1 MRPSAGGEH
10 AVCSNKPTRLGSPW
24 LATLAGA
31 SLLVLA
37 ACSNPPPPSGAKGAD
52 GFGANAQ
59 TSANGAS
66 GPGPFNAN
74 DPANDGSDGRA
85 SSRASGQGG
94 TNESAESGR
103 FGASPGGGNANGAAP
118 GGRPNGAGA
127 GGGPGM
133 GGGFGGGPQSV
144 GVITAAASQ
153 GTVGLEIEAIG
164 NAVANESAEITSK
177 TLNTVTA
184 IRFQEGQ
191 WVKRGAVLVEFDGA
205 QARADL
211 AAAEAALAESRSQFK
226 RSQELLETKVLSQSQ
241 MDTLEATLKT
251 NEAKVTAARAR
262 LEDTIIRAPFDGRL
276 GFRRISVGG
285 LVNPGTVISTLDD
298 TSVMKLDFTVP
309 QSYMFGLSPG
319 LPIKAQIAGVPDK
332 SFTGRITTLDS
343 RVDPVTR
350 SIVVRAELPNK
361 DGTLKPGMFMTAKI
375 NAAAA
380 QALLI
385 PEGALV
391 PEQGHTFVF
400 VVKNGVAMKR
410 EVTIG
415 HRRPGE
421 VQVTTGLD
429 LGERVVVEGT
439 QKIRDGAAVLELD
452 AGPATMATS

>member
-1 MRPSAGGEH
+1 M
-10 AVCSNKPTRLGSPW
+10 
-24 LATLAGA
+24 
-31 SLLVLA
+31 
-37 ACSNPPPPSGAKGAD
+37 
-52 GFGANAQ
+52 
-59 TSANGAS
+59 
-66 GPGPFNAN
+66 
-74 DPANDGSDGRA
+74 
-85 SSRASGQGG
+85 
-94 TNESAESGR
+94 
-103 FGASPGGGNANGAAP
+103 
-118 GGRPNGAGA
+118 
-127 GGGPGM
+127 
-133 GGGFGGGPQSV
+133 GGFGGGQQTT
-144 GVITAAASQ
+144 GVVTAAVSQ
-153 GTVGLEIEAIG
+153 GTFGLEIEAIG

-177 TLNTVTA
+177 TVNTVTA

-191 WVKRGAVLVEFDGA
+191 FVKRGAVLVEFDSA

-211 AAAEAALAESRSQFK
+211 AAAEAALAESRSQYN

-262 LEDTIIRAPFDGRL
+262 LEDTIIRAPFDGRI

-319 LPIKAQIAGVPDK
+319 LPITAQIAGVPNK

-350 SIVVRAELPNK
+350 SIIVRAELPNK

-375 NAAAA
+375 SAAAA

-391 PEQGHTFVF
+391 PEQGRTFVF

-429 LGERVVVEGT
+429 VGERVVVEGT
-439 QKIRDGAAVLELD
+439 QKIRDGAPVLELD
-452 AGPATMATS
+452 SGPASVAAS